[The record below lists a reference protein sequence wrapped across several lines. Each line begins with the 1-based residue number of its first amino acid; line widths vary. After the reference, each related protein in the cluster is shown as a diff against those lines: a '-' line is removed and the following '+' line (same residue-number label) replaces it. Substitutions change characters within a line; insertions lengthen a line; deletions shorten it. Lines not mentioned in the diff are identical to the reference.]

1 MPFFWVAFVAPKVMG
16 FEVAA
21 DLSAAM
27 ASKIRLRY
35 YDARPTFERSLTRFP
50 ARAGRLRLR
59 LGFGL
64 GAFGASV
71 AVGKV
76 GRFKD

>member
-27 ASKIRLRY
+27 ASKISLRY

-50 ARAGRLRLR
+50 ARAGRLCLR

-64 GAFGASV
+64 GASV